1 MVDERRTKVCN
12 LRVFRE
18 IQEFYKKI
26 EPVLME
32 KWIIRTSMLYAQRN
46 TSVLNDCVESE
57 R

>member
-1 MVDERRTKVCN
+1 MVDEKRTKVCN